1 MEIIKE
7 QFIPEVSQLL
17 SSRDYQEII
26 KEFKE
31 KVEKMRDSV
40 YVQYLTLDDSHFQ
53 ENQLYNEKNAT
64 VQKIKI
70 MIYVREKFDSLNLEG
85 KKYII
90 DEIDK
95 TLELANTNIK
105 KNIGGLNTGL
115 TMSVYT
121 ETDLDLIAANALD
134 DFISYYDTKL
144 DEFRKQ
150 AKDDETLTEVKE
162 D

>member
-7 QFIPEVSQLL
+7 QFIPEVSQLI

-70 MIYVREKFDSLNLEG
+70 MIYVRDKFDSIGFEG

-90 DEIDK
+90 NEIDK
-95 TLELANTNIK
+95 TLELASTNLK

-134 DFISYYDTKL
+134 DFITYYDTKL